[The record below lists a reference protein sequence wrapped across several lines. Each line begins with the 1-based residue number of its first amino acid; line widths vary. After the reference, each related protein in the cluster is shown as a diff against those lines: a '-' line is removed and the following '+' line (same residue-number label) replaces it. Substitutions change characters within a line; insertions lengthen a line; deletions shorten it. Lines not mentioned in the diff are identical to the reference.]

1 MRVGLGFSNLF
12 HENGDD
18 NQKYPKTPFMFFISE
33 PQVGPYMVGGLDREI
48 ESLHNCNFSLRTSGL
63 IILCLAIFEV
73 GNWIWL

>member
-18 NQKYPKTPFMFFISE
+18 NQKYPKTP
-33 PQVGPYMVGGLDREI
+33 GLDREI
-48 ESLHNCNFSLRTSGL
+48 ESLHSCNFSLRTSGL